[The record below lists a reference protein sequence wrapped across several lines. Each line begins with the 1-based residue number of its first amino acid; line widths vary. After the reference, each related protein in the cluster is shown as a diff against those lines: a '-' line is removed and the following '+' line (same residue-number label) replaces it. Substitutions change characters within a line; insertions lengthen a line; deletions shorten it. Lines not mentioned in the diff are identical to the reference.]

1 MYFST
6 AYVIGSTCFELVFGW
21 TDFFAKKGKVWFV
34 FEYQKKKIKKVKIK
48 RLILDQTK
56 YRVSNENRK
65 RQFFEYFYHDLHK
78 KLMKDDFFFFSF
90 GDLSTK
96 AIWEDVKYLIF
107 GYFLVY
113 FYVQVML
120 GRFNKVEQRVRNDD
134 LQLFLFSSFQKFTFF
149 IFVLS
154 IN

>member
-1 MYFST
+1 
-6 AYVIGSTCFELVFGW
+6 
-21 TDFFAKKGKVWFV
+21 
-34 FEYQKKKIKKVKIK
+34 
-48 RLILDQTK
+48 
-56 YRVSNENRK
+56 
-65 RQFFEYFYHDLHK
+65 
-78 KLMKDDFFFFSF
+78 MKDDFFFFSF

-134 LQLFLFSSFQKFTFF
+134 LQLFLFSSLQKFTFF

-154 IN
+154 INQLALQFSSKNSKVLKIVNYLKFQLLQVSGGELLKLRQLDKNQNVSFFICHTCKGAESFKPNLT